1 MTDGSNCRK
10 VSKKRNVRE
19 PGKHRRT
26 RDCGIK
32 GNHFERSQEIGIAF
46 LRRIKKRVHLH
57 LMPALQELV
66 RERKGLALRSAF
78 HIKPP
83 DDHSD
88 FHIHAIITSLASFD
102 KYNSI

>member
-1 MTDGSNCRK
+1 MADGNSGGRLSEK
-10 VSKKRNVRE
+10 GNVRE

-32 GNHFERSQEIGIAF
+32 HYRLERSQKIGIAF
-46 LRRIKKRVHLH
+46 FRRIKKRVERYLV
-57 LMPALQELV
+57 PSFFELV

-83 DDHSD
+83 DNDGN
-88 FHIHAIITSLASFD
+88 FHNAHYSKIFFVEPP
-102 KYNSI
+102 